1 MSADPDHPTNTTEAP
16 VPTIAV
22 AAAPILEPDMEV
34 GKKLKDPE
42 AKVEPVE
49 ATAKK
54 GGFFS
59 RFKKPAA
66 EGEEK
71 KPSVPPV
78 PFFSL
83 WRFATPRDRIM
94 IFAGT
99 GALMPASIIIMGDV
113 LNDFGSVDQSQ
124 MANVSRLPDGT
135 CPLEQ
140 FDILGNMLP
149 TILIFV
155 YLGTANLLAGYICQS
170 FWVLTG
176 ENQTKRIREL
186 YVHSILRQNIGWF
199 DLAEE
204 GSLTTRLAQDTQ
216 LIQDGISEKAGMA
229 VQCVA
234 QFVAGFVVAFVKGWK
249 LSLVLLA
256 SLPLMGIVGSIM
268 VAIVTKYVGKGQD
281 AYADAGA
288 VAEQVISGIRTVY
301 SFSLQSRF
309 QKKYEVELDKA
320 YASDVKKGRA
330 IGAGFGS
337 FMCVMFLTYGLSF
350 WYGSKLVREGT
361 MLGGNV
367 MVVFFAMLMGAMAL
381 IILPPSMSAFGSARG
396 AAAKIYGT
404 IDRVPSIDSA
414 SEAGAK
420 PEKVIGDIEF
430 QNVHFHYPSRVD
442 VPIFKNLSL
451 TIKSGQTVAFVG
463 PSGSGKSTSVGL
475 VQRFYDPVEGVVR
488 LDGKDLKDLNVKWL
502 RQQIGV
508 VGQEPVLFNM
518 SIKQNIILGS
528 TKRDV
533 TQAEIIEACKQA
545 NCHSFISKLPHGYDT
560 MVGEHGGM
568 LSGGQ
573 KQRIAIARALI
584 KNPQILLL
592 DEATSALDTGSE
604 RIVQKALD
612 AASQNRT
619 TIVVAHRLSTIK
631 NADMIVVMDKGE
643 IKEKGTHDELIA
655 LGGIYHQLV
664 EKQKIKTKEDGG
676 ETSHESEE
684 EEVEKLLKKE
694 EREAAAKGIVEEVKD
709 KDGVVEETHI
719 ALDSGE
725 TLARQASA
733 KRKAEKKEAKEKL
746 KNGNFNRRVIMAMR
760 PEWPTL
766 ALGVISATVAGCI
779 FPVFGYTL
787 ASVITTLVTSPNED
801 PGPFKGSNLY
811 AFIFVL
817 LGLAALVSFFMQVNT
832 FEAAGA
838 SLTRR
843 LRAQVFHALMRQEV
857 GFFDEEGHSLGALTS
872 RLATDAA
879 AVCDMVTKTWGD
891 IVQLFVTAI
900 AGLTIGF
907 VHAWHLTLIV
917 LTMLPFMAL
926 ASWYESKIH
935 RGFEDKTKKAYE
947 ISGEVAAEAIKNIR
961 TVASLA
967 QEGYFET
974 RFAAAIEHPHQLAR
988 RKALLSSVG
997 HGANQG
1003 FQMYANAIG
1012 FAAGMWL
1019 IQTCELEFR
1028 SMFIVIMAVM
1038 ICAQGLGRSSTFT
1051 THLTKGQFAAAQT
1064 FELLDRV
1071 TKIDPDSHG
1080 YEPETLDGNFEFK
1093 DIAFTYPARPDQPI
1107 FTGEFNLVGKKNQT
1121 VALVGQSGCGKSTT
1135 IGMIQ
1140 RWYDPVSGTVSVDG
1154 KNNKNYQLKKGLRA
1168 HMALVGQEPV
1178 LFDMTIREN
1187 IVWGTDREGITD
1199 AELEEVAHMANI
1211 HKFASE
1217 LPQGYDTRVGDKGGQ
1232 LSGGQKQR
1240 VAIARALIRRP
1251 KLLLLDEATSALDSE
1266 SEKLVQEAL
1275 DRSIVGRTT
1284 ITIAHRLST
1293 IQNADLIAV
1302 VANGK
1307 VVEQGTHFE
1316 LLALNGVYTEL
1327 VKQQDLNV
1335 LAG

>member
-1 MSADPDHPTNTTEAP
+1 
-16 VPTIAV
+16 
-22 AAAPILEPDMEV
+22 MEV
-34 GKKLKDPE
+34 GKQLRDPE
-42 AKVEPVE
+42 AQVESVE
-49 ATAKK
+49 AAKK
-54 GGFFS
+54 GGFFA
-59 RFKKPAA
+59 RFKKPAEA
-66 EGEEK
+66 K
-71 KPSVPPV
+71 DAKPAGPPPPPPV

-94 IFAGT
+94 IFIATLCSAGVGT
-99 GALMPASIIIMGDV
+99 LMPASIIIMGNL
-113 LNDFGSVDQSQ
+113 LNDFGSFSGGGADLTDEQKAAM
-124 MANVSRLPDGT
+124 MAN
-135 CPLEQ
+135 
-140 FDILGNMLP
+140 FDIMAQMRP
-149 TILIFV
+149 TILIFF
-155 YLGTANLLAGYICQS
+155 YLGTANLLAGYLCQC

-229 VQCVA
+229 VQCSA
-234 QFVAGFVVAFVKGWK
+234 QFIAGFVVAFVKGWR

-256 SLPLMGIVGSIM
+256 SLPLMGVVGSVM
-268 VAIVTKYVGKGQD
+268 VFIITKYVGKGQD

-288 VAEQVISGIRTVY
+288 VAEQMIAGIRTVY
-301 SFSLQSRF
+301 SFSMQKRF
-309 QKKYEVELDKA
+309 SEKYEVQLEKA
-320 YASDVKKGRA
+320 YQSDVKKGRA

-337 FMCVMFLTYGLSF
+337 FMCVMFLTYGLAF
-350 WYGSKLVREGT
+350 WYGAKLVRDDI
-361 MLGGNV
+361 MQGGNV

-381 IILPPSMSAFGSARG
+381 IILPPSISAFGSARG
-396 AAAKIYGT
+396 AASKIYAT
-404 IDRVPSIDSA
+404 IDRVPAIDSA
-414 SEAGAK
+414 GEGGYK
-420 PEKVIGDIEF
+420 PDKIVGDIEF
-430 QNVHFHYPSRVD
+430 KNVEFHYPSRTD
-442 VPIFKNLSL
+442 VPIFKNMSLS
-451 TIKSGQTVAFVG
+451 IKSGQTVAFVG

-475 VQRFYDPVEGVVR
+475 VQRFYDPIQGSVS
-488 LDGKDLKDLNVKWL
+488 LDGKDLKELNVKWL

-518 SIKQNIILGS
+518 SIKQNILLGATS
-528 TKRDV
+528 KDV
-533 TQAEIIEACKQA
+533 SEKDVIEACKQA
-545 NCHSFISKLPHGYDT
+545 NCHSFISNLPHGYDT

-592 DEATSALDTGSE
+592 DEATSALDTASE
-604 RIVQKALD
+604 RIVQRALD
-612 AASQNRT
+612 AAAQNRT

-631 NADMIVVMDKGE
+631 NADLIVVMDKGE
-643 IKEKGTHDELIA
+643 IVEKGTHDELIA
-655 LGGIYHQLV
+655 LGGVYHQLV
-664 EKQKIKTKEDGG
+664 EKQKIKTKQDGG
-676 ETSHESEE
+676 DTSHESEE
-684 EEVEKLLKKE
+684 EEIAKDLEKEKA
-694 EREAAAKGIVEEVKD
+694 EAAAKGGAKVEEVKD
-709 KDGVVEETHI
+709 ENGVVTETKI
-719 ALDSGE
+719 NLDSADA
-725 TLARQASA
+725 LARQASA
-733 KRKAEKKEAKEKL
+733 RRRKEKQERKEKAHGDFL
-746 KNGNFNRRVIMAMR
+746 GRVVRMMK
-760 PEWPTL
+760 PEWNL
-766 ALGVISATVAGCI
+766 LFIGCLGATVAGCI
-779 FPVFGYTL
+779 FPVFGFTL
-787 ASVITTLVTSPNED
+787 ASIITTLVTDPHDN
-801 PGPFKGSNLY
+801 PGPMSGANLY
-811 AFIFVL
+811 AFIFVVI
-817 LGLAALVSFFMQVNT
+817 GLAALVSFFTQVFS

-838 SLTRR
+838 RLTKR
-843 LRAQVFHALMRQEV
+843 LRRMAFESLMRQEV
-857 GFFDEEGHSLGALTS
+857 GFFDEDGHSLGALTS

-879 AVCDMVTKTWGD
+879 AVCDMITKVWGD
-891 IVQLFVTAI
+891 IVQLIVTAI

-907 VHAWHLTLIV
+907 VHAWHLTLIILLMV
-917 LTMLPFMAL
+917 PLMGL
-926 ASWYESKIH
+926 AAWYESRIH

-988 RKALLSSVG
+988 SKAIKSSIG

-1003 FQMYANAIG
+1003 LQMYANAVG
-1012 FAAGMWL
+1012 FAAGIWL
-1019 IQTCELEFR
+1019 IRDHGLEFKN
-1028 SMFIVIMAVM
+1028 MFIVIMAIMVT
-1038 ICAQGLGRSSTFT
+1038 AQGLGRSSTFT
-1051 THLTKGQFAAAQT
+1051 THLTKGRFAAFNT
-1064 FELLDRV
+1064 FELLDRE
-1071 TKIDPDSHG
+1071 TKIDPDAAG
-1080 YEPETLDGNFEFK
+1080 YEPEKLEGDFEFK

-1107 FTGEFNLVGKKNQT
+1107 FNGGFNLKGKSRQT
-1121 VALVGQSGCGKSTT
+1121 IALVGPSGCGKSTT

-1140 RWYDPVSGTVSVDG
+1140 RWYDPVSGTVTVDG
-1154 KNNKNYQLKKGLRA
+1154 KNINDYQLKKGLRA

-1187 IVWGTDREGITD
+1187 ILWGTDRTD
-1199 AELEEVAHMANI
+1199 VTDQELEEVARMANI

-1217 LPQGYDTRVGDKGGQ
+1217 LPNGYDTRVGDKGGQ

-1251 KLLLLDEATSALDSE
+1251 NLLLLDEATSALDSE

-1302 VANGK
+1302 VKDG
-1307 VVEQGTHFE
+1307 VVKEQGTHFE
-1316 LLALNGVYTEL
+1316 LLEKNGVYTEL

-1335 LAG
+1335 LNG